1 MSQKIYMRM
10 SKAEHQIFDQFVKA
24 VNDSMRQEHAAKIA
38 ADGVQSK
45 EKPYSLMFSGI
56 SHEDVARKIVMG
68 YVMKQVETIDGK
80 PVGAV
85 GGEDV
90 QSAEAV
96 TTESTAEQSQS
107 GPSDTHALPDTQTDS
122 HSS

>member
-24 VNDSMRQEHAAKIA
+24 VNDSMRQEHAAKVV

-45 EKPYSLMFSGI
+45 EKPYSLLFSGI

-80 PVGAV
+80 PVGTGAQDGVTEQAV
-85 GGEDV
+85 
-90 QSAEAV
+90 SA
-96 TTESTAEQSQS
+96 ESTAEQSES
-107 GPSDTHALPDTQTDS
+107 GSPDTHALPDAQTDS